1 MKSSQP
7 IAALV
12 AVLVFGALFVGPAA
26 AVQSS
31 PTDLPEESEVGA
43 EFEATFELT
52 ELFDE
57 FNEWTLSAQT
67 ELDNSTWTVR
77 QYNQAGDEIS
87 RVDTDGQSVSQAVDL
102 DEGTATIEV
111 RVTGTTPEVDEWSY
125 DPPDSFV
132 AANFTQERDGGTAD
146 EIASHESH
154 HYTTESKDARDAIDR
169 AQGEVGDSGDARSSL
184 DSAVSAYESG
194 NFENAI
200 NLAERAEDEASQ
212 SQLVRNSLIG
222 VGVVIVLLLVIGGG
236 YRVYKSRQKGPTRL
250 K

>member
-1 MKSSQP
+1 MKSSKSL
-7 IAALV
+7 AVLV
-12 AVLVFGALFVGPAA
+12 AVLLLGALFTGSAA
-26 AVQSS
+26 AVQSN
-31 PTDLPEESEVGA
+31 PTDLPEESEIGT

-67 ELDNSTWTVR
+67 ELDNSTWTIR
-77 QYNQAGDEIS
+77 QYNQAGDELS
-87 RVDTDGQSVSQAVDL
+87 RVDTDGQSVSQTIDL
-102 DEGTATIEV
+102 DEGTATVEV

-154 HYTTESKDARDAIDR
+154 PYTTESKEAREAIDR
-169 AQGEVGDSGDARSSL
+169 AQGDVGDSGDARSSL
-184 DSAVSAYESG
+184 DSAISAYEGG

-200 NLAERAEDEASQ
+200 SLAERAEDEASQ
-212 SQLVRNSLIG
+212 SQLIRNGMIG